1 MSGHNERLTV
11 MRAAMISN
19 SGCMKNLKTSDIMI
33 TELSETYFHVLI
45 IQVAEEGE
53 DSGTESD
60 DETETEP
67 LEGDSEGCSKR

>member
-1 MSGHNERLTV
+1 
-11 MRAAMISN
+11 
-19 SGCMKNLKTSDIMI
+19 MKNVKTSDIMI